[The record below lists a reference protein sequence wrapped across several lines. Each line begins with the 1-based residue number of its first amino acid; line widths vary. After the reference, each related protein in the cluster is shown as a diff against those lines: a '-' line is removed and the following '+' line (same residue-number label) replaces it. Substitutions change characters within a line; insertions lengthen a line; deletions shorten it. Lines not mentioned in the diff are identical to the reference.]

1 MLAYGSSWQKKLS
14 KPVMTPFQSFF
25 QSEATLV
32 PLNYYAALQFSCL
45 KIFERLAKLEIVWRK
60 GALKTKLFG
69 IEVEQNSFVHSHF
82 ETQTWKE
89 HFFKQL
95 QTMSPPRPESE
106 AELKKIE
113 KNERRR
119 KSYKAKREASSYQKI
134 KDEIPEIPGWLMSN
148 QLGKQLE
155 ASDKFT
161 MLVEKGEISVIDEV
175 INQGGVPVL
184 VEFLATGDTAELRLI
199 AAQSL
204 ANIARGNLVQTQVI
218 IDQNGIPP
226 LVYRLGTGNDEIR
239 EMAICALSN
248 ISYHSTHTREAVID
262 SGAFLE
268 LWKLLKQPFEPRLTI
283 LTKASL
289 ALANFCRGEPPN
301 KTVFNQIRQNMPV
314 LKQLLLM
321 TDKQVAT
328 NACTTFSLIASKADM
343 IQAVD
348 EAQIC
353 ARMIELIK
361 KPMPEC
367 FEPALL
373 TLAEIAAQNHVSAQ
387 RIIGEDL
394 QWLQSFFTDQN
405 NIKIVTQALRLIS
418 NLTWTVFQIQV

>member
-1 MLAYGSSWQKKLS
+1 
-14 KPVMTPFQSFF
+14 
-25 QSEATLV
+25 
-32 PLNYYAALQFSCL
+32 
-45 KIFERLAKLEIVWRK
+45 
-60 GALKTKLFG
+60 
-69 IEVEQNSFVHSHF
+69 
-82 ETQTWKE
+82 
-89 HFFKQL
+89 
-95 QTMSPPRPESE
+95 MSPPRPESE

-387 RIIGEDL
+387 AVISAGLVFALVNSTRAESDFRKDAAQAILNITNNGSPEQILSLVNDGCIPPLCALLTCADPMTVCICLNGLRNILRADQARKGMVEECGGMEKIAVL
-394 QWLQSFFTDQN
+394 QHNENTDARD
-405 NIKIVTQALRLIS
+405 IAVEILEGFWPEKIDWDHYL
-418 NLTWTVFQIQV
+418 N